1 MDLEKS
7 ITHDKEKAK
16 LLQCLMT
23 SQQESHSSHDLNH
36 PINHL
41 QTIMK
46 DVMSKGQN
54 SKRGRNSK
62 NVDVDESCPGCE
74 VLPLCEECLKRQKE
88 EEERREAMRP
98 LTPISE
104 AEIYK
109 NRLNVAEIRQI
120 DKFKDY
126 QPGTPNRVL
135 D

>member
-23 SQQESHSSHDLNH
+23 SRQESHSSHDLNH

-46 DVMSKGQN
+46 DVMCKGQN
-54 SKRGRNSK
+54 SKKVRNSK
-62 NVDVDESCPGCE
+62 NVEVDESCPGCE

-98 LTPISE
+98 LTPILE

-109 NRLNVAEIRQI
+109 NRLNVEEIRQI
-120 DKFKDY
+120 DKFKEY